1 MALKRARRQR
11 KKVTVALNNAT
22 GVLDGTPGLERSTMR
37 LVTRRLGLLLF
48 VVYILNYLD
57 RTNIGIAK
65 DHLQASLGL
74 SEAAYGLGAGLFFIG
89 YVLFEVPS
97 NLILYR
103 VGARLWIT
111 RIMVTWGLAAMGMA
125 FVQNEMAFYIL
136 RFLLGAAEA
145 GLVPGVI
152 LYLTQWI
159 PSARRAR
166 LIALFYLAVPLSS
179 AFGSPLSGWLMG
191 FNPFGVEGWR
201 FMFFLEGI
209 PCLFVAVLVLA
220 FLTDNPA
227 RAKWLD
233 ERQRTWLTAA
243 LAKEKSEED
252 TTHQS
257 GTLRQAF
264 INPRVLGMALVFFS
278 MIIPIYALAF
288 FLPAIIKQMGTFSI
302 LQVGFITAVPYIF
315 ASIGMFLISR
325 RSDRTGERVLH
336 YVVPSALGAGGLV
349 MAALTLG
356 SAPAV
361 AMVGFCIG
369 AIGCLSTLPVFWS
382 ITPRLLTG
390 VAAAGGIAL
399 VCAIGNIAGFVAP
412 YMVGLIR
419 GENATAASSSQ
430 AILVSAGFLLVAA
443 VGMLLVGKSLGK
455 EHAHKSESS
464 ANAY

>member
-1 MALKRARRQR
+1 
-11 KKVTVALNNAT
+11 VALNNVT
-22 GVLDGTPGLERSTMR
+22 GVLDGTPELERSTMR
-37 LVTRRLGLLLF
+37 LVTLRLGLLLF

-65 DHLQASLGL
+65 DHLQTSLGL

-111 RIMVTWGLAAMGMA
+111 RIMFTWGLAAMGMA
-125 FVQNEMAFYIL
+125 FVQDEMTFYVL

-159 PSARRAR
+159 PSVRRAR

-179 AFGSPLSGWLMG
+179 AFGSPVSGWLMG
-191 FNPFGVEGWR
+191 FNPFGLDGWR
-201 FMFFLEGI
+201 FMFFVEGI
-209 PCLFVAVLVLA
+209 PCLFVAVLVLV
-220 FLTDNPA
+220 FLTDNPT
-227 RAKWLD
+227 RATWLD

-243 LAKEKSEED
+243 LAREKSEED

-257 GTLRQAF
+257 GTLQQA
-264 INPRVLGMALVFFS
+264 IVNPRVLGMAVVFFS
-278 MIIPIYALAF
+278 MIVPIYALAF

-302 LQVGFITAVPYIF
+302 LQVGLITAVPYIF
-315 ASIGMFLISR
+315 ASIGMLLISR

-336 YVVPSALGAGGLV
+336 FVIPSALGAAGLV
-349 MAALTLG
+349 VAALTLG
-356 SAPAV
+356 SAPAITM
-361 AMVGFCIG
+361 AGFCIG

-412 YMVGLIR
+412 YMVALIR
-419 GENATAASSSQ
+419 GENATVASSSQ
-430 AILVSAGFLLVAA
+430 AILVSASFLLVAA
-443 VGMLLVGKSLGK
+443 VGMLRVGKSLGNK
-455 EHAHKSESS
+455 DAHKSESN
-464 ANAY
+464 ANA